1 MPKTI
6 PGRELKTL
14 SDVGDGESVRVEC
27 LRGEVSDCQR
37 LREMGFCE
45 LARVV
50 KVAGRGA
57 LICKVCD
64 TRVVISEALAKNII
78 VASCPKEGEKVES
91 YCHRRFSRLKDKE
104 KHG

>member
-1 MPKTI
+1 MLKKNSKKDTAEKI
-6 PGRELKTL
+6 VSGRGPKTL

-37 LREMGFCE
+37 LREMGFCDT
-45 LARVV
+45 AKVV
-50 KVAGRGA
+50 KIAGSGA

-64 TRVVISEALAKNII
+64 TRVVISEELAKNII
-78 VASCPKEGEKVES
+78 VVECPKEG
-91 YCHRRFSRLKDKE
+91 KE